1 MRNMILRIP
10 TEQKLEARFL
20 KFIPKNWVGP
30 RSLKLEIY
38 GCSKGNKIC
47 TQYNHPQFYP
57 GRFAHQNQSSFC
69 ASFLISSIL
78 FVVSWV
84 LTVLFT
90 SLVELLLCA
99 CAVGDIKI
107 QSCCCLSSVCFLFFI
122 SWSEFL
128 SYNAPHD
135 VDHFTNRMKTWNINV
150 VWMLAERSSGNEA
163 WQNHAGTGVK
173 RVASAISV

>member
-107 QSCCCLSSVCFLFFI
+107 QSTCCVWVRFVFYSSFRDRNSSVITLPTMLITLRTEWRREI
-122 SWSEFL
+122 S
-128 SYNAPHD
+128 
-135 VDHFTNRMKTWNINV
+135 T
-150 VWMLAERSSGNEA
+150 
-163 WQNHAGTGVK
+163 
-173 RVASAISV
+173 